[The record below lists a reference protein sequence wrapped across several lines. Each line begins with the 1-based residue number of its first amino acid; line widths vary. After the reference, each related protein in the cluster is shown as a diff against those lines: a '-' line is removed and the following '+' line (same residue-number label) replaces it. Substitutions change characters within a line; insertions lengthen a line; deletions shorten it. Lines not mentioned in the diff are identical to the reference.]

1 MHSLHVLQGYKGV
14 RTDLRGVC
22 LRSLAAPHTTMRRA
36 PPVKNKGLVIGGIS
50 MLIMCVS
57 EGLLIA
63 IEFVH
68 MARQRILM
76 GTVWTGTLC

>member
-1 MHSLHVLQGYKGV
+1 
-14 RTDLRGVC
+14 
-22 LRSLAAPHTTMRRA
+22 MRRA